1 MPELKFITE
10 VSKIRGGT
18 MIGMK
23 IDNVSILVANLD
35 GKIVA
40 LSNECTHRGCL
51 VSKGELAGVVAKCPC
66 HGAKFDLLTGE
77 AKAGPAAKP
86 LKKYEV
92 VIEEGKAYLKT

>member
-1 MPELKFITE
+1 
-10 VSKIRGGT
+10 
-18 MIGMK
+18 
-23 IDNVSILVANLD
+23 
-35 GKIVA
+35 
-40 LSNECTHRGCL
+40 
-51 VSKGELAGVVAKCPC
+51 VAKCPC